1 MMAGFQLYNSA
12 GALTIDSQNKSVV
25 VSTVKA
31 MGSLEVIGDSRIVS
45 DFGNGSTL
53 GALPYP
59 FFPES
64 GLKWFQ
70 FFTDGSYCFP
80 GASMYEQG
88 TGRFMICSNT
98 TPIQSGYLD
107 VFDAAGNLIWSA
119 ASAGTMPRISDFI
132 TVPPSHDLKNALTV
146 NTTIAN
152 PWICISQCPGNYS
165 TDGTT
170 SGYSGI
176 VIRRNS
182 STSFSIQY
190 INRLQK
196 TYQQAMGG
204 NGIRIALASFTGY

>member
-12 GALTIDSQNKSVV
+12 GALTIDSENKSVV
-25 VSTVKA
+25 MSTVKA
-31 MGSLEVIGDSRIVS
+31 MGALSDIGFSRIVS

-107 VFDAAGNLIWSA
+107 VFDPAGNLIWSA
-119 ASAGTMPRISDFI
+119 ASAGTMPRISDFF
-132 TVPPSHDLKNALTV
+132 TVPPSHDLKTTLTV
-146 NTTIAN
+146 NTAIAN

>member
-1 MMAGFQLYNSA
+1 MAGFQLYNSA

-107 VFDAAGNLIWSA
+107 VFDGAGNLIWSA
-119 ASAGTMPRISDFI
+119 ASAGTMPRISDFF
-132 TVPPSHDLKNALTV
+132 TVPPSHDLKNTLTV
-146 NTTIAN
+146 NTAIAN

>member
-1 MMAGFQLYNSA
+1 MAGFQLYNSA

-25 VSTVKA
+25 MSTVKA
-31 MGSLEVIGDSRIVS
+31 MGTLEVIGDSRIVS

-64 GLKWFQ
+64 GLKWFHLL
-70 FFTDGSYCFP
+70 TDGSYCFP

-107 VFDAAGNLIWSA
+107 VFDPAGNLVWSA
-119 ASAGTMPRISDFI
+119 ASAGTMPRISDFF

-146 NTTIAN
+146 NTAIAN

>member
-146 NTTIAN
+146 NTVITN

-176 VIRRNS
+176 VIKRNS

-190 INRLQK
+190 INRFQK

>member
-1 MMAGFQLYNSA
+1 MAGFQLYNSA

-146 NTTIAN
+146 NTVITN

-176 VIRRNS
+176 VIKRNS

-190 INRLQK
+190 INRFQK

>member
-1 MMAGFQLYNSA
+1 MAGFQLYNSA

>member
-176 VIRRNS
+176 VIKRNS

-190 INRLQK
+190 INRFQK